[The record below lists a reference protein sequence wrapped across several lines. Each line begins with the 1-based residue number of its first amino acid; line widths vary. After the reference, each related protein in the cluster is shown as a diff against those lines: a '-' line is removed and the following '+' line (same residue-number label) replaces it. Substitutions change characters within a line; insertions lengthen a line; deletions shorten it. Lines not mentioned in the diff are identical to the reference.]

1 MSRAADES
9 KILHPD
15 DLAEIERGAGIRTR
29 PLIGKWNT
37 ETSELTTGVTRFGPG
52 TSIAPHSHN
61 REETIMILEGEA
73 TVVVRDKRTDLVAG
87 DITWVPADVPHYF
100 INRGTG
106 PMRIYWVYAGRHITR
121 TLVATG
127 ETFDHLSEQDLKVG
141 RKDER

>member
-1 MSRAADES
+1 MKGGADEA
-9 KILHPD
+9 KVLHPEK
-15 DLAEIERGAGIRTR
+15 LPEIERGAGIRSR

-37 ETSELTTGVTRFGPG
+37 ETSELTTGITRFAPR

-73 TVVVRDKRTDLVAG
+73 AVVVGDQRTDLVAG
-87 DITWVPADVPHYF
+87 DVTWVPADVPHYF
-100 INRGTG
+100 LNRGTG

-127 ETFDHLSEQDLKVG
+127 ETFDHLSDEDLRVG
-141 RKDER
+141 RKD

>member
-1 MSRAADES
+1 MKRAAEPER
-9 KILHPD
+9 IIHPD
-15 DLAEIERGAGIRTR
+15 SLPEIERGAGIRTR

-37 ETSELTTGVTRFGPG
+37 ETSELTTGMTRFGPG

-73 TVVVRDKRTDLVAG
+73 TVVVNDKRTDLVAG
-87 DITWVPADVPHYF
+87 DVTWVPAHVPHYF
-100 INRGTG
+100 LNRGKV

-127 ETFDHLSEQDLKVG
+127 ETFDHLSEKDMQVG
-141 RKDER
+141 RKD